1 MAADPPILLVG
12 PKGEPFGR
20 LRYGVS
26 TLVSGAETRA
36 VQENLA
42 KSSAIAATLKEHIE
56 SAGYHV
62 AADALQDALRLIQQ
76 VRRGEALSHVSVT
89 VQRVNVP
96 TRRSERTPLRLIPQK
111 RTLQRATPLMAHP
124 SSNSSG
130 ISFFEA
136 ERTFPNDD
144 AHSWYESLKGLDDQK
159 EKLLLEL
166 EMLLYPERLE
176 EWSKRHHKGVVLKLC
191 DRTRNRVPLI
201 LFEGDVGTGKT
212 ALAETVGDALARR
225 LQSGAVHLLKIN
237 TQVRGTGQVGEMSD
251 LIVQAFTQAAV
262 RARSLKGEPVL
273 LLLDEAD
280 ALAASRDVQQM
291 HHEDKAG
298 LNTLIQRLDNLR
310 PTRLPIAALFITNRP
325 AALDPAI
332 RRRAALTLR
341 FERPDDVIRAEIFRS
356 AVPELKLSDT
366 ILAKLTRLTGKPEKK
381 NHGVPFTASDLT
393 DRLLPAALRAA
404 FAANRALTVD
414 DLISQ
419 AEALSATP
427 PFGGGD
433 L

>member
-1 MAADPPILLVG
+1 MAADSPILLVS

-20 LRYGVS
+20 LRCGVL
-26 TLVSGAETRA
+26 TLVSGAEARA

-42 KSSAIAATLKEHIE
+42 KSSVISATLKDHIE

-62 AADALQDALRLIQQ
+62 TAKALEDALRLIQQ

-89 VQRVNVP
+89 VQSVNAP
-96 TRRSERTPLRLIPQK
+96 AGRGGRTPLRLISQK
-111 RTLQRATPLMAHP
+111 PTPQRATPLMAHP
-124 SSNSSG
+124 PSNSSG

-144 AHSWYESLKGLDDQK
+144 AHIWYESLKGLDDQK

-191 DRTRNRVPLI
+191 ERTRNRVPLI

-225 LQSGAVHLLKIN
+225 LRSGAVHLLKIN

-251 LIVQAFTQAAV
+251 LIVQAFTQAEV
-262 RARSLKGEPVL
+262 RAHSLKGKPIL

-280 ALAASRDVQQM
+280 ALATSRDVQQM

-310 PTRLPIAALFITNRP
+310 PTQLPIAVLFITNRP

-332 RRRAALTLR
+332 RRRAALILQ
-341 FERPDDVIRAEIFRS
+341 FERPNEEIRGEIFRS
-356 AVPELKLSDT
+356 TVPELKLSDT
-366 ILAKLTRLTGKPEKK
+366 ILNKLIQLTGKTEKK

-404 FAANRALTVD
+404 FAADRALTAD
-414 DLISQ
+414 DLLSE

-427 PFGGGD
+427 PFGGGNV
-433 L
+433 